1 MTDWLEGLKLTGGLV
16 YLLLGGDL
24 LVRGAIG
31 FSARTRIPETVVGL
45 TIVALGTSAPELF
58 VSVYAALAGHGE
70 IAIGNVIGSN
80 VANSLL
86 VLGVPAVVHAIA
98 TRDVPGIR
106 RDASF
111 MLSVTLLFIGLCFL
125 SPFTAADG
133 AAMLCVLALGLVVL
147 YRAHGPSLLD
157 PDDEEEEELGLPDR
171 IWVIL
176 LFLVLGVL
184 MLPLGADLTVES
196 AAAIALRL
204 GVSEGVV
211 AASLIALG
219 TSLPELSTTVI
230 AAMRGRSSIAL
241 GNVIGS
247 NVLNILAI
255 VGVTSVVATID
266 VPDEFLAL
274 DVWVML
280 AATIALWWIVVRR
293 RTIGRGTATALLAG
307 YVAYIAVLYGT

>member
-1 MTDWLEGLKLTGGLV
+1 MTAWLDGLKLTGGLV

-31 FSARTRIPETVVGL
+31 FSSRTRIPEAVVGL

-70 IAIGNVIGSN
+70 IALGNVIGSN
-80 VANSLL
+80 VANALL
-86 VLGVPAVVHAIA
+86 VLGVPAVVHSIA
-98 TRDVPGIR
+98 THEVPGLW
-106 RDASF
+106 RDASY
-111 MLSVTLLFIGLCFL
+111 MLSVTFLFIGLCFL
-125 SPFTAADG
+125 SPFTTADG
-133 AAMLCVLALGLVVL
+133 VGMLALLVLGLIVM
-147 YRAHGPSLLD
+147 YRAHGASFLD
-157 PDDEEEEELGLPDR
+157 DREEDDDELGLPER
-171 IWVIL
+171 VWVIL
-176 LFLVLGVL
+176 LFLALGIV
-184 MLPLGADLTVES
+184 MLPIGADLTVES
-196 AAAIALRL
+196 AEAIALRL
-204 GVSEGVV
+204 GVSEGVI

-255 VGVTSVVATID
+255 MGITSIAATVH
-266 VPDEFLAL
+266 VPDEFLLL

-280 AATIALWWIVVRR
+280 AATIVLWWIVVRR
-293 RTIGRGTATALLAG
+293 RTIGRATAAALLGA
-307 YVAYIAVLYGT
+307 YATYIALLYGG